1 MYLLIF
7 DFIGLSIT
15 EDIAEHMELDDSSHI
30 LFEATENERS
40 AEGVAEKLRKRL
52 EKFLEKPTQI
62 WNVPNELSS
71 HPSTCKFALD
81 FINLYKRI

>member
-1 MYLLIF
+1 MSILLFI
-7 DFIGLSIT
+7 FIGLSIT
-15 EDIAEHMELDDSSHI
+15 EDIAEHVELDDSSHI
-30 LFEATENERS
+30 LFEASENDRA

-71 HPSTCKFALD
+71 HPSTCKFDKDLD
-81 FINLYKRI
+81 LCI